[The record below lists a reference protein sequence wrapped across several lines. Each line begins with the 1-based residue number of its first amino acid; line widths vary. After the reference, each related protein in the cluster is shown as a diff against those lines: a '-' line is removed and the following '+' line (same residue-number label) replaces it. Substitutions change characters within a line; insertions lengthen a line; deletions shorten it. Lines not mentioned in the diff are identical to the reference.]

1 MVDDS
6 VLGVDISSI
15 ASAEQAKA
23 VVESMMSGMRQL
35 RDAPFYKFGRD
46 DLLETGR
53 LLESLGRALY
63 AAQVRWVGEVED
75 SGVAAELSC
84 SSTRVLLRD
93 VLRINTGDAADRV
106 RAAKLTQQRE
116 PISGGEIPPLLPI
129 VGAALD
135 AGDIGQGHV
144 AVITKAFNGWPRTV
158 DQDTADQVEQ
168 LLVDQAHQID
178 PGQLNKVAQRLDPIM
193 DPDGHAPDERD
204 PASRTEFRLGTRNAH
219 TGLTPFTGTFT
230 DEGVEIFRQATFA
243 LAKPVLDENGV
254 KDPRSP
260 ANRLAQAHVEVLR
273 AYLDAGSGSTVGGHV
288 PHVTMTIDFDTI
300 TRQLSDATL
309 SHGGPISI
317 GMARRILCDARIL
330 PAVLNGASTI
340 LDVGRSQRLYPPHL
354 RDALVLRDGGCAW
367 PGCDRP
373 AGMTQAHHIISW
385 LDGGPTSLSNGVL
398 LCLYH
403 HQQAHSTEWEIR
415 IGPDNRPEFIPPPW
429 IDPHQQPR
437 RNHHHHPLQQ

>member
-1 MVDDS
+1 
-6 VLGVDISSI
+6 
-15 ASAEQAKA
+15 
-23 VVESMMSGMRQL
+23 MSGMRQL

-53 LLESLGRALY
+53 LLESLGRSLY

-260 ANRLAQAHVEVLR
+260 ANRLAQAHIEVLR

-340 LDVGRSQRLYPPHL
+340 LDLGRSQRLFPTPSAGRTRAPRRWLRLARLRPARRHDPSPPHHQL
-354 RDALVLRDGGCAW
+354 ARRWTHLPEQRCPPLPVPPSASPFDGMED
-367 PGCDRP
+367 PDRTRQPTRIHPPTMDRP
-373 AGMTQAHHIISW
+373 P
-385 LDGGPTSLSNGVL
+385 PT
-398 LCLYH
+398 
-403 HQQAHSTEWEIR
+403 T
-415 IGPDNRPEFIPPPW
+415 PTKPPPPPAAA
-429 IDPHQQPR
+429 IGRYPSVSCVR
-437 RNHHHHPLQQ
+437 RAP

>member
-1 MVDDS
+1 
-6 VLGVDISSI
+6 
-15 ASAEQAKA
+15 
-23 VVESMMSGMRQL
+23 MSGMRQL

-53 LLESLGRALY
+53 LLESLGRSLY

-106 RAAKLTQQRE
+106 RAAKLTGQRE

-135 AGDIGQGHV
+135 DGDIGQGHV
-144 AVITKAFNGWPRTV
+144 AVITKAFSGWPRTV

-243 LAKPVLDENGV
+243 LAKPVLDDNGV

-260 ANRLAQAHVEVLR
+260 ANRLAQAHIEVLR
-273 AYLDAGSGSTVGGHV
+273 AYLDQGSGSSVGGHV
-288 PHVTMTIDFDTI
+288 PHVTMTINFDTI

-309 SHGGPISI
+309 SHGWTDQHRHGPPDPVRRPNP
-317 GMARRILCDARIL
+317 ARRPQRRLHHPGR
-330 PAVLNGASTI
+330 
-340 LDVGRSQRLYPPHL
+340 RSQSAALPDPSAGCVGAAGRGLRLARLRPARRHDPSPPHHQL
-354 RDALVLRDGGCAW
+354 ARRWTHLPEQRCPPLPVPPSTSPFDGMGN
-367 PGCDRP
+367 PDRTRQPTRIHPPTMDRP
-373 AGMTQAHHIISW
+373 P
-385 LDGGPTSLSNGVL
+385 PT
-398 LCLYH
+398 
-403 HQQAHSTEWEIR
+403 T
-415 IGPDNRPEFIPPPW
+415 PTKPPPPAAA
-429 IDPHQQPR
+429 IGRCVDG
-437 RNHHHHPLQQ
+437 